1 MTSNVNLWKKKFYK
15 EMTFKIF
22 YRKEETMYDSKNYLS
37 VYKRDHKKWFR
48 FIWKLKVLFFFI

>member
-1 MTSNVNLWKKKFYK
+1 
-15 EMTFKIF
+15 MTFKIF

-48 FIWKLKVLFFFI
+48 FICKVLYKSFVFFFI